1 MYSGLE
7 SVLIVAVVIMGYV
20 IIRIKGKEE
29 GAKEKYQRIAGKPIV
44 IGKDPVPKRLK
55 AISFQIRGVG
65 ARNWSNNERRFIVD
79 CETVI
84 PGMPPETIVFD
95 KWINISQIMYL
106 QVDKIF
112 QLSETG
118 ELEFNRQPDL

>member
-7 SVLIVAVVIMGYV
+7 SVLIVAVVIMGYI
-20 IIRIKGKEE
+20 IIRINGKKE
-29 GAKEKYQRIAGKPIV
+29 GAKEKYEWIAGKPIV
-44 IGKDPVPKRLK
+44 IGKNPVPKRLK
-55 AISFQIRGVG
+55 GVSFQIKSVS
-65 ARNWSNNERRFIVD
+65 ARNWSNNDRRFIID

-84 PGMPPETIVFD
+84 AGMPPETIVFD

-106 QVDKIF
+106 QMDKIF

-118 ELEFNRQPDL
+118 EMEFNRQPNL